1 MFSRAATFPIVTP
14 GRTSRNLRT
23 SSASGPAAVLPDLG
37 SSATALRVRIKE
49 RISAVDAARGTSV
62 SPFLIDAFNRQ
73 HNYLR
78 ISLTERCNLRCFY
91 CMPSEGIELSPPEHI
106 LSDDEVIRLAALFV
120 KSGVTKIRLTGG
132 EPTVR
137 KGIVDIVGRLNEL
150 RKLGLESIGMTTNGI
165 ALHRKLPALV
175 QNGLTHLNISL
186 DTLDPF
192 KFEIMTRR
200 MGHDAVLRSLH
211 TALESRELQSVKLNV
226 VVVKGLNDHE
236 VPDFV
241 EMTKDSRLS
250 VRFIEFMPF
259 TGNKWDKAKMV
270 PSSELLTRIRERYP
284 AARKGSDEL
293 NDTARSYIIPG
304 HAGSFGFISSMSDH
318 FCGSCNRLRL
328 TADGQIKVCLFDAK
342 EISLRDQMR
351 SGMSD
356 GALLDTIGRAVMG
369 KKEKHAG
376 MEDIDVVTNRP
387 MILIGGVHRLSASR
401 SIRRWPSTRV
411 FDLIPTSCAT
421 PAVVRCFSTTVATGN
436 SSGTASPNTPTPRLT
451 HIDDSGHAS
460 MVDVA
465 HKDPTSR
472 AATASGR
479 ITIPKIA
486 YELVT
491 GESIVDEGDGR
502 LTDAQAASVRKAR
515 AKGDVLTVAQ
525 LAGIM
530 GCKRT
535 AELIPLCH
543 PLQLSHISVT
553 LHPEVAYEDRPAAD
567 ASTADARALAQGTRS
582 DIGLRLFAARPVYS
596 IVCRAT
602 VSCEGKTGVEME
614 ALTAVSV
621 GLLTV
626 WDMLKAVA
634 GREMAIGE
642 IMVTRKEGGASG
654 SFVRAAAHL

>member
-1 MFSRAATFPIVTP
+1 MFHRPAASSLVALGCI
-14 GRTSRNLRT
+14 SRNLRT
-23 SSASGPAAVLPDLG
+23 SSASGPAAVLPNPG
-37 SSATALRVRIKE
+37 SSATALRAQIKE
-49 RISAVDAARGTSV
+49 RISAIDAARGTSV

-106 LSDDEVIRLAALFV
+106 LSDDEVIRLATLFV
-120 KSGVTKIRLTGG
+120 ESGVTKIRLTGG

-150 RKLGLESIGMTTNGI
+150 RKHGLESIGMTTNGI
-165 ALHRKLPALV
+165 ALHRKLPALIE
-175 QNGLTHLNISL
+175 NGLTHLNISL

-200 MGHDAVLRSLH
+200 MGHDAVLRSLQ
-211 TALESRELQSVKLNV
+211 TALESSELKSVKLNV

-241 EMTKDSRLS
+241 EMTKDNRLS

-270 PSSELLTRIRERYP
+270 PSSELLARIRERYP
-284 AARKGSDEL
+284 AVRKGSDEL

-304 HAGSFGFISSMSDH
+304 HDGSFGFISSMSDH

-351 SGMSD
+351 GGLSD
-356 GALLDTIGRAVMG
+356 GALLNTIGRAVMG

-387 MILIGGVHRLSASR
+387 MILIGGVHRLPASR
-401 SIRRWPSTRV
+401 SIRRWPSTRA
-411 FDLIPTSCAT
+411 FDLIPASCAT
-421 PAVVRCFSTTVATGN
+421 PAVVRRFSTTVATGN
-436 SSGTASPNTPTPRLT
+436 NSDTASPTPAPRLT
-451 HIDDSGHAS
+451 HIDDSGRAS

-465 HKDPTSR
+465 HKEPTSR
-472 AATASGR
+472 VATASGR

-486 YELVT
+486 YELAT
-491 GESIVDEGDGR
+491 GESTMDEGNGR
-502 LTDAQAASVRKAR
+502 LTDVQAASVRKAR

-543 PLQLSHISVT
+543 PLQLTHISVT
-553 LHPEVAYEDRPAAD
+553 LHPEVVYEDRPASD
-567 ASTADARALAQGTRS
+567 ASTAGARALAQGTRS
-582 DIGLRLFAARPVYS
+582 DIGLCPSAARPVYS

-654 SFVRAAAHL
+654 SFVRAAGHP